1 MHDFILDFE
10 PLSFPVGTSP
20 IGGSSTPDALA
31 NTGGGGGAGSYWT
44 TAANTPQWPN
54 KGSGAAGSGI
64 VIVRYR
70 RLQ

>member
-1 MHDFILDFE
+1 MGTMNVYSITYAKVN
-10 PLSFPVGTSP
+10 SFPVGTSP

-31 NTGGGGGAGSYWT
+31 NTGGGGGAGSYWS
-44 TAANTPQWPN
+44 PN
-54 KGSGAAGSGI
+54 CGCSWSTRGSGI